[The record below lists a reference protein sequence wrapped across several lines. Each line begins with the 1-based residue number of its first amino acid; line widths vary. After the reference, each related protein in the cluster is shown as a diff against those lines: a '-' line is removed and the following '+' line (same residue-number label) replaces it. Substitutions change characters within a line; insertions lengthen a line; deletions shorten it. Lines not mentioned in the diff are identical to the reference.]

1 VSAIKASL
9 GASLNPLPILSIIL
23 KTNTAGHVFA
33 NANNG
38 LVIVEKPYPTR
49 TNTFLFLNLSDKY
62 HENTFN
68 IAAVV
73 SAAPSTIPITVAPA
87 HKLVRNS
94 GINGNTIC
102 ELKSVSSDT
111 NPRIITFL
119 EIHLRK
125 YFRFFIYYAVHIN

>member
-1 VSAIKASL
+1 VSAINASL
-9 GASLNPLPILSIIL
+9 GASLNPFPILSTTL
-23 KTNTAGHVFA
+23 NTNTAGHVCA

-38 LVIVEKPYPTR
+38 LVIVEKLYPIR
-49 TNTFLFLNLSDKY
+49 TNIFLFLNLSDKY

-68 IAAVV
+68 KAAVV

-87 HKLVRNS
+87 HKLVRNN

-111 NPRIITFL
+111 NHRISTFL
-119 EIHLRK
+119 DIHLRK
-125 YFRFFIYYAVHIN
+125 YFRFFIYSTVHTN